1 MIELISSFA
10 ISYAAGAVFDLWK
23 NSNATVDK
31 EIKEAFDKALIEWC
45 PNSDIR
51 EIERDNI
58 RKGFLEI
65 AKQPRC
71 FTANYDCYGSYREFY
86 IIFNKILPQYQVAFN
101 YISSIHDEERYIKEA
116 QILSKIESTVVDTNE
131 KITAIYKYLGNG
143 ESKSVK
149 INTSRPK
156 SPLKSVL
163 FNNYSKDVDEFY
175 LVRDIDAAFVA
186 NLESANLWIYGSSGI
201 GKTALINRNL
211 IKSSVEYIYCDFSPI
226 DISCSDDILN
236 EIISNTIEKYNLEF
250 TGQSSN
256 LIKDVSN
263 LLSAIKKNNIVIVI
277 DELSIRDP
285 MMLRNI
291 TEQLIKLINFHCN
304 KLGENQ
310 IRFVAS
316 TINKPIFDES
326 YAGKLLEHF
335 EIIEVTNWN
344 DDLKDLLILLDSH
357 LEIIINDSIKSIIL
371 TNSKSSPRLLK
382 KILRKLH
389 TLDTI
394 NERNVED
401 ISVTVANE
409 HF

>member
-1 MIELISSFA
+1 MIESISSFA

-31 EIKEAFDKALIEWC
+31 EIKEAFDEALIKWC

-51 EIERDNI
+51 EIERGKI

-65 AKQPRC
+65 AKQPHC
-71 FTANYDCYGSYREFY
+71 FTDNYDCYGPYQEFY
-86 IIFNKILPQYQVAFN
+86 TIFNKVLPQYQTAFN

-131 KITAIYKYLGNG
+131 KITAICKLLENG
-143 ESKSVK
+143 ESTSVK
-149 INTSRPK
+149 INTNRPK
-156 SPLKSVL
+156 PPLRSVL

-175 LVRDIDAAFVA
+175 LVRDIDSTFLA
-186 NLESANLWIYGSSGI
+186 NFKSANLWIYGSSGI

-211 IKSSVEYIYCDFSPI
+211 IKNSVEYIYCDFSPI

-236 EIISNTIEKYNLEF
+236 EIISNIIEKYNLEF
-250 TGQSSN
+250 PGQSSN

-263 LLSAIKKNNIVIVI
+263 LLSAIKINNIVIVI
-277 DELSIRDP
+277 DELSIRDS

-291 TEQLIKLINFHCN
+291 TEQLIRLINFHCN
-304 KLGENQ
+304 KSGQNQ
-310 IRFVAS
+310 IRFIAS

-344 DDLKDLLILLDSH
+344 DDLKDLLILLENH
-357 LEIIINDSIKSIIL
+357 LDITTNDSIKSIIL

-389 TLDTI
+389 TLGTI